1 MASSL
6 LVVDVVF
13 FFFLIKRYQTAA
25 HLIRCCLLCQ
35 RHTRYFIFLHPHFY
49 VSRKSLPYCPLD
61 EINYYDI
68 HGNSDSTRYCL
79 WTDSR
84 DAEKIIS
91 IFLLLSLWKP
101 WFVQLTSINISFH
114 LIRHDILSHHK
125 FMLCEK
131 FCQFYCAVAKVY
143 SKILSFQGLNVI
155 NIKSTLV
162 LCHRMVP

>member
-91 IFLLLSLWKP
+91 IF
-101 WFVQLTSINISFH
+101 QLAFPFSSRYGSHGSFNWPRLISPF
-114 LIRHDILSHHK
+114 ILSGMTSFPTTNSCSVKSSVSFTVLWQK
-125 FMLCEK
+125 FIVK
-131 FCQFYCAVAKVY
+131 FSRFKV
-143 SKILSFQGLNVI
+143 
-155 NIKSTLV
+155 
-162 LCHRMVP
+162 